1 MFRRETG
8 RGLVGPRIVAAS
20 TRPED
25 FRDRQS
31 RHRHA
36 IRCPLGFKLVP
47 RAFPDDEIDQ
57 FLPSGIVDRFSEQL
71 LVALVI
77 VVRFL
82 FAHGRPAP
90 HFRADIVDQGLHARN
105 AFARLAPMRGILISF
120 VLQN

>member
-1 MFRRETG
+1 MFRRG

-36 IRCPLGFKLVP
+36 IGGSLGFKLVP

-57 FLPSGIVDRFSEQL
+57 LLTLGIVDRFSQQL
-71 LVALVI
+71 LVAI
-77 VVRFL
+77 VVVARFL
-82 FAHGRPAP
+82 LTHGTPRAHASTYN
-90 HFRADIVDQGLHARN
+90 ILDQGPHARN
-105 AFARLAPMRGILISF
+105 GFAGITPMRGVLISF